1 MENEVGHLILNT
13 IDQLRKR
20 KARPDLDRI
29 CHMLQRN
36 YGLNSSIV
44 QTELDKLIVEDRVIK
59 VDYKGNT
66 SYRNAA
72 KWSKARHREYIQ
84 SMTME
89 IKKEPDFK
97 PIKKGPGRPRKY
109 PLPEG
114 AERPPEKRGR
124 PARKKKRLKKNY
136 GLSLEIPE
144 MPDST
149 IQEDVCVFCAHPS
162 QNKNGILESLLCCKD
177 CKVKA
182 HPSCMDYTPELAAR
196 SRMGP
201 WQCIY
206 CKSCAV
212 CNGSGNGE
220 TMLICDACD
229 RGYHMGCHTPVV
241 MEKPIGV
248 WMCNVCNENKNKDI
262 SMHKLVIKKE
272 VNSTNHNNID
282 TSGLPTPC
290 DSPVPDDICQDW
302 NGNIDSTTNKQYP
315 HIVPDPKDWS
325 IDDVEKF
332 FLSIGFADQ
341 APAFKEQEID
351 GKSLLL
357 LKRSDVLT
365 GLSIKLGPALKIYNH
380 VKRLQTGLS
389 DENINL

>member
-72 KWSKARHREYIQ
+72 KWSKLRHREFYQ
-84 SMTME
+84 SLTMD

-114 AERPPEKRGR
+114 AERPPEKRVK
-124 PARKKKRLKKNY
+124 PAKKKKRLKKSY
-136 GLSLEIPE
+136 GLCLDISE

-149 IQEDVCVFCAHPS
+149 VHNDVCVFCAYPS
-162 QNKNGILESLLCCKD
+162 RNKNGVLELLLCCKD

-182 HPSCMDYTPELAAR
+182 HPSCMEYTPELAAR

-201 WQCIY
+201 WQCMY

-212 CNGSGNGE
+212 CNGSGNGD

-241 MEKPIGV
+241 LEKPIGV
-248 WMCNVCNENKNKDI
+248 WMCSVCSENNNKDTG
-262 SMHKLVIKKE
+262 MHKIIIKSKDMH
-272 VNSTNHNNID
+272 SNHNNID

-302 NGNIDSTTNKQYP
+302 NGNTDSTINKQYP

-325 IDDVEKF
+325 IDDVENF
-332 FLSIGFADQ
+332 FLSIGFVDQ